1 MGGSDRWFITLKTS
15 QNQLIQIMSPSN
27 YHLPLQRKV
36 EREYKRSNH
45 FMRVIAVGRFLY
57 GIVLLGL
64 GLTIFNL
71 IGKNLADEL
80 LALVNKLHIS
90 SHIYYVDWLLRKVST
105 LSDGLLILITVVNFF
120 YAALAFIEALGLAFG
135 KRWCYWL
142 VIWDTASF
150 LPIETHQLYKA
161 FDWIN
166 FILLLYYLTTV
177 IYLLWKLKQV
187 PKTSNQTV
195 FRSPLPV
202 VVTNQGL

>member
-1 MGGSDRWFITLKTS
+1 MAL
-15 QNQLIQIMSPSN
+15 LN
-27 YHLPLQRKV
+27 YYLPLQRKV

-90 SHIYYVDWLLRKVST
+90 SHIYYVHWLLQKVAT
-105 LSDGLLILITVVNFF
+105 VGVGFLILITIVNFF

-135 KRWCYWL
+135 KRWSYWL

-187 PKTSNQTV
+187 PNTSNQTV
-195 FRSPLPV
+195 VLSRLPV
-202 VVTNQGL
+202 TAANQGS